1 MTKKIIRKK
10 KSKPTSYQAA
20 KSLVAV
26 DEVVT
31 AQNLVDRLI
40 DQGRREIP
48 TKRSL
53 SAQMKMDRDFLAVPV
68 ATSRSPAAYKR
79 IAWEITMIDRIPCV
93 FCQKLVW
100 SDEATQTQFG
110 DSCTRCAYPEIVAQ
124 YEVSPWT
131 F

>member
-26 DEVVT
+26 DEIVT

-53 SAQMKMDRDFLAVPV
+53 SAQMKMDRDFEAVPV
-68 ATSRSPAAYKR
+68 ATSRSPAAYRR
-79 IAWEITMIDRIPCV
+79 IA
-93 FCQKLVW
+93 
-100 SDEATQTQFG
+100 S
-110 DSCTRCAYPEIVAQ
+110 
-124 YEVSPWT
+124 
-131 F
+131 